1 MLFIQSEVFAPTVEC
16 SLSAATLDHRDSFMS
31 VMKFLKTLLACPY
44 NKEVSFIEY
53 VYMLNGVE
61 HRFIVDWRL

>member
-44 NKEVSFIEY
+44 NKEVSFIESMY
-53 VYMLNGVE
+53 ICLME
-61 HRFIVDWRL
+61 